1 MAASEAYLAGIILT
15 VNGTDGLNEELM
27 VGGVQAQLFVER
39 FQCVR
44 SMSCWKVL
52 PLSCK
57 TVALQLQPKIT
68 TSFQNHGI
76 PFVGKCLILMVKLF
90 M

>member
-1 MAASEAYLAGIILT
+1 MEFRLNATIKKNII
-15 VNGTDGLNEELM
+15 
-27 VGGVQAQLFVER
+27 VEVKWFR
-39 FQCVR
+39 CVR

-68 TSFQNHGI
+68 TSFQNRGI
-76 PFVGKCLILMVKLF
+76 PFVGKCLILMVKLC